1 MEEIDYNYLIM
12 VRDYHLIKPR
22 DKQLREPDGTIL
34 PLILIESE
42 IWGMILNVG
51 TASADTIEDLTN

>member
-1 MEEIDYNYLIM
+1 MFNPNLFTLLSDKKRLRNMEEIDYNYLIM

-42 IWGMILNVG
+42 I
-51 TASADTIEDLTN
+51 

>member
-34 PLILIESE
+34 PLIIIECE
-42 IWGMILNVG
+42 I
-51 TASADTIEDLTN
+51 